1 MDLDGG
7 FSPTGRVG
15 VVKYKDFTEASP
27 SLASDQRQPH
37 DGSQPRWRVSRL
49 PHPQAAA
56 ASGCSAVPSG
66 PSRGPVKS
74 ATEVSHQS
82 SLLSGLGLPAPL
94 PPTHPAAAVTIP
106 SRGG

>member
-15 VVKYKDFTEASP
+15 VVKYKDFNEASP
-27 SLASDQRQPH
+27 SLASDQRQTH

-49 PHPQAAA
+49 PHAQAAA

-66 PSRGPVKS
+66 PSRGS
-74 ATEVSHQS
+74 CEVSHRGEPS
-82 SLLSGLGLPAPL
+82 ELPVVGAWAPSAPPAP
-94 PPTHPAAAVTIP
+94 AVTIP